1 MYIALNK
8 FEISQFIDKYWG
20 KLVIKKTTVNYAMH
34 NLRWFI
40 KL

>member
-20 KLVIKKTTVNYAMH
+20 KELFTLFLQTEEFKI
-34 NLRWFI
+34 
-40 KL
+40 